1 MTERR
6 ADDASRDV
14 LQWLKCHYMK
24 DRIGEEFEGTITGVA
39 SFGVFVTLDGLNID
53 GLVHVTELPRD
64 YFHFDAPRH
73 ALIGERSGRVFQLAG
88 RIRVQVARVDLETAK
103 IDFTLTEGQ
112 SGVHGESS
120 RPLKSA
126 KRSRTKRAR

>member
-1 MTERR
+1 
-6 ADDASRDV
+6 
-14 LQWLKCHYMK
+14 MK

-39 SFGVFVTLDGLNID
+39 SFGIFVTLDGLNID

-88 RIRVQVARVDLETAK
+88 RVRVQVARVDLETAK
-103 IDFTLTEGQ
+103 IDFTLAEGNIDA
-112 SGVHGESS
+112 HARTPPSS
-120 RPLKSA
+120 KSQP
-126 KRSRTKRAR
+126 RSRAKRAR